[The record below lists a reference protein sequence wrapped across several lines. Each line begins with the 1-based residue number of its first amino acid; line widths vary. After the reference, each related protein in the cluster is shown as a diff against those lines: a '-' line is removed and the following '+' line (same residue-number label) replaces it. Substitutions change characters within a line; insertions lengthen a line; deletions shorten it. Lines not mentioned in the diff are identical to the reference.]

1 MRGRDRWRQCCCCA
15 AAKQAGVSY
24 PLSTKH
30 IHSFTIHQ
38 LIHPAS
44 APTCLPRHPSKV
56 AVLADVVKG
65 LQALPHAAVDV
76 DGDDLAPAGQGQGRR
91 RGPVSGW
98 VDEEPG
104 EDAGWPNETLHYRQQ
119 A

>member
-1 MRGRDRWRQCCCCA
+1 M
-15 AAKQAGVSY
+15 AAKVTEGAGIGRPIVALQPATW
-24 PLSTKH
+24 PLLLPSIPPT
-30 IHSFTIHQ
+30 
-38 LIHPAS
+38 HPPSIAS
-44 APTCLPRHPSKV
+44 LPTCLPRHPSKV

-104 EDAGWPNETLHYRQQ
+104 EDAGWPNETLQ
-119 A
+119 